1 MLKVIIEIMPGG
13 HRELRRTIASMS
25 IGNLSNLADVS
36 DYGIDAVEAANPL
49 TGTPSRSTSCKV
61 LSHDRRQSVW
71 TLVAKAAAEIEKAEF
86 DEL

>member
-1 MLKVIIEIMPGG
+1 MASANCAAV
-13 HRELRRTIASMS
+13 ASMA
-25 IGNLSNLADVS
+25 IGNTSNLADVS
-36 DYGIDAVEAANPL
+36 DYQIDALESANPL

-71 TLVAKAAAEIEKAEF
+71 TLVAKAAAELEKAEF